1 MKKYSYIMIV
11 LAALILEAVG
21 TAQYFLARQE
31 VTRQITQKASVD
43 MAENKRIAAVRAEVE
58 TVMRNAVSEVMAAIP
73 DPNLYYGISTRLVVN
88 NPHVVGA
95 GIAFRPSYYA
105 RLGKE
110 KLYAPYAYRAI
121 DKDNI
126 EASFSKAEVRA
137 NLLSFDYTQREWF
150 VGPMQSGKAAWTEP
164 YADQAGTYI
173 VMCTYSIPLKARNGN
188 YIGVVFADV
197 ALKDIS
203 SMASG
208 VYQGM
213 DRSGMVIMLM
223 QVIGLL
229 ALLLIIWR
237 ARSDFRNYKE
247 TVVDPEKQHLEE
259 KVAKLMEINRR
270 LTDRNMELAKKIQTA
285 DQQGGDSSQSTQWY
299 TTY

>member
-1 MKKYSYIMIV
+1 
-11 LAALILEAVG
+11 
-21 TAQYFLARQE
+21 
-31 VTRQITQKASVD
+31 
-43 MAENKRIAAVRAEVE
+43 
-58 TVMRNAVSEVMAAIP
+58 
-73 DPNLYYGISTRLVVN
+73 
-88 NPHVVGA
+88 
-95 GIAFRPSYYA
+95 
-105 RLGKE
+105 
-110 KLYAPYAYRAI
+110 
-121 DKDNI
+121 
-126 EASFSKAEVRA
+126 
-137 NLLSFDYTQREWF
+137 
-150 VGPMQSGKAAWTEP
+150 
-164 YADQAGTYI
+164 
-173 VMCTYSIPLKARNGN
+173 
-188 YIGVVFADV
+188 
-197 ALKDIS
+197 
-203 SMASG
+203 MASG